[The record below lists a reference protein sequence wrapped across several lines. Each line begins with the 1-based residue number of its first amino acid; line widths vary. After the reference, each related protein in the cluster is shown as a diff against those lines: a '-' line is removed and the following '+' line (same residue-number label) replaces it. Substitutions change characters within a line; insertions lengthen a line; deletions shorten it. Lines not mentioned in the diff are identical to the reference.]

1 MDCREMD
8 QTFAVPIGWIAI
20 NLQILLHF
28 APSNSD
34 VIINFSMQL
43 FYRCEHVS
51 MLTSAF

>member
-28 APSNSD
+28 
-34 VIINFSMQL
+34 ILRRQT
-43 FYRCEHVS
+43 
-51 MLTSAF
+51 LT